1 MTVAFGRSLDSRT
14 KSPSFQSLSQ
24 NFQSHNTCSDGL
36 TGTAPNWLE
45 PGYFSQGGKS
55 VDILPNHAAAFCL
68 YWLWCR
74 RQCHVDFL
82 PASDWAVYA
91 GYYFWRYFS
100 VIGLV
105 GSVYIMQQV
114 DGPFDHS
121 YEFTLRFAFASSLVA
136 ALAFGFEYCESRW
149 NCRRRNW
156 GINWIKNIACL
167 QK

>member
-1 MTVAFGRSLDSRT
+1 
-14 KSPSFQSLSQ
+14 
-24 NFQSHNTCSDGL
+24 
-36 TGTAPNWLE
+36 
-45 PGYFSQGGKS
+45 

-91 GYYFWRYFS
+91 GYYFCRYFS

-105 GSVYIMQQV
+105 GSLYIMQQV

-121 YEFTLRFAFASSLVA
+121 YEFALRFAFASSLVA
-136 ALAFGFEYCESRW
+136 ALAFGFEYWRVSLE
-149 NCRRRNW
+149 
-156 GINWIKNIACL
+156 L
-167 QK
+167 QKEELGHKLDQEHSVLAEMTSVCAWCNSIKLPDGNWETFEIYVSNKENKPITHSICPNCAEENRFNADKD